1 MVSSD
6 QFRFAVGIIGN
17 AISLSLFLSPVP
29 TFIRICK
36 NKSVEQ
42 FSQIPYIATLLNCML
57 WMLYGL
63 PIVKT
68 NNILVLTINT
78 AGTAI
83 ELTYVFIY
91 IIYSNGPKRLHTIL
105 LLLADIAFVGLVAT
119 LVLSLFPTH
128 DKRTLVIGI
137 VCVIFCIMMY
147 AAPLSV
153 MKTVIK
159 TKSVEYMPLFLS
171 LASFCNGLCWTVYS
185 LLRFDIN
192 ILIPNGIGLV
202 FSVTQLVM
210 HVMYYKSTKR
220 QLAERKQANV
230 ALASN
235 VAKEDSS
242 NQV

>member
-1 MVSSD
+1 MVSSE
-6 QFRFAVGIIGN
+6 QFRFVVGIIGN
-17 AISLSLFLSPVP
+17 VISLSLFLSPVP

-91 IIYSNGPKRLHTIL
+91 IIYSNGPK
-105 LLLADIAFVGLVAT
+105 
-119 LVLSLFPTH
+119 
-128 DKRTLVIGI
+128 
-137 VCVIFCIMMY
+137 
-147 AAPLSV
+147 AAPHHPPFTSRYCLRRLGCHPRPFPISH
-153 MKTVIK
+153 TRQ
-159 TKSVEYMPLFLS
+159 THACHWHRLRH
-171 LASFCNGLCWTVYS
+171 
-185 LLRFDIN
+185 LLYHD
-192 ILIPNGIGLV
+192 IPNGIGLV
-202 FSVTQLVM
+202 FSVTQLVL

-220 QLAERKQANV
+220 QLAERKQAAV
-230 ALASN
+230 ALSN
-235 VAKEDSS
+235 VGKGDNS
-242 NQV
+242 NKV